1 MSEAN
6 ADGAQDGMM
15 DDMADEGEYGDQV
28 EDSAEGDDIFKNNH
42 DLIGVQGILRAQKNE
57 IEKKKLELRMANER
71 YFRQHP
77 EINGLL
83 QLFVQKVLDDRP
95 ENVLEYAGTFFDSAS
110 LRDIV
115 TSYMAKAEA
124 EEQKH
129 KHLSDLIKGKTLIWS
144 ITNITALLEN
154 DQQLQRE
161 RIWIQLDG
169 ESIKYSTPNH
179 YDLINKTWF
188 TELQN
193 HSQASHSLSI
203 TKFFEVT

>member
-1 MSEAN
+1 M
-6 ADGAQDGMM
+6 ADNNEMDGQDGMM

-115 TSYMAKAEA
+115 TSYMAKS
-124 EEQKH
+124 EE
-129 KHLSDLIKGKTLIWS
+129 
-144 ITNITALLEN
+144 E
-154 DQQLQRE
+154 E
-161 RIWIQLDG
+161 
-169 ESIKYSTPNH
+169 
-179 YDLINKTWF
+179 
-188 TELQN
+188 
-193 HSQASHSLSI
+193 
-203 TKFFEVT
+203 